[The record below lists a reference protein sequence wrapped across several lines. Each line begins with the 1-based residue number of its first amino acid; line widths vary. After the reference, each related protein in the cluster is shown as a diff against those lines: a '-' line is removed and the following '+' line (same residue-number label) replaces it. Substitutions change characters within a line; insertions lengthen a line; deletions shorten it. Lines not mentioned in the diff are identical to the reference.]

1 MVFFSRLQLC
11 ICNMAGKMMLPDC
24 ALTITFAHQLMISS
38 ALAQEMSKKRQSS
51 VENPRMIAG

>member
-1 MVFFSRLQLC
+1 
-11 ICNMAGKMMLPDC
+11 MAGKMMLPDC